1 LEEAILAPFCDITRR
16 NFLKAATIGTFS
28 LSSLGTRP
36 MMAAAKRKSSDIRIK
51 EILVSYENF
60 PYRVPYDFGGRIVDR
75 VTLLNVHCTV
85 ETLAGHVAKGFGSM
99 TMGNEWSFP
108 SKTLSYDTTLEAMKR
123 LAEGI
128 KKITEGYTES
138 GHPIDINFTLEPE
151 YLKAATEVAEEM
163 QLDQPIPKLCT
174 LVTASPFDAAIH
186 DAFGKAHNLNCYLTY
201 GPEFM
206 SHDLAH
212 YLTPEFKGKFPSQ
225 YLLRA
230 PKAWLWCNHSVGAGD
245 PIERS
250 EVKRKLNDGLPQALS
265 EWIVADGLTHLKLK
279 LDGNNLERDVTRV
292 LHIDRVAAEV
302 ETKRG
307 VHDWYY
313 SLDFNEQCPDVDY
326 LLSFMSRIQKGSPS
340 GYQRIT
346 FIEQPTRRDLLA
358 TPEQLLF
365 RASKLKPVV
374 MDESLT
380 GFDAL
385 LRGRKIGYTG
395 IALKACKG
403 QSQSMVLNAAAQ
415 EFKMYMSAQDLT
427 CPGASMIQSAGIAA
441 HVSRID
447 TLESNAREY
456 VPAANQP
463 WLEKFPRLFEVR
475 DGKLHTANLAGLG
488 LSAV

>member
-1 LEEAILAPFCDITRR
+1 MIAVP
-16 NFLKAATIGTFS
+16 KA
-28 LSSLGTRP
+28 
-36 MMAAAKRKSSDIRIK
+36 KSSDIRIK
-51 EILVSYENF
+51 EMDVSYEDF
-60 PYRVPYDFGGRIVDR
+60 PYRTPYEFGGRSGDR

-85 ETLAGHVAKGFGSM
+85 ETVAGHVAKGFGSM
-99 TMGNEWSFP
+99 PMGNEWSFP

-123 LAEGI
+123 LAERI
-128 KKITEGYTES
+128 KKINEGYSES
-138 GHPIDINFTLEPE
+138 GHPIDINFVLEPE
-151 YLKAATEVAEEM
+151 YLKAAAAVTQEM
-163 QLDQPIPKLCT
+163 HLDQPIPKLCT

-206 SHDLAH
+206 SHDLAS
-212 YLTPEFKGKFPSQ
+212 YLGPEFKGKFPSQ
-225 YLLRA
+225 YLLRT

-245 PIERS
+245 PIDAADIK
-250 EVKRKLNDGLPQALS
+250 KRLNDGLPQTLG
-265 EWIVADGLTHLKLK
+265 EWIVADGITHLKIK
-279 LDGNNLERDVTRV
+279 LNGNNLERDVERV
-292 LHIDRVAAEV
+292 LHIDRVATEV
-302 ETKRG
+302 ETRQG
-307 VHDWYY
+307 VNHWYY

-326 LLSFMSRIQKGSPS
+326 LLNFIGRIQKGSPA

-346 FIEQPTRRDLLA
+346 FIEQPTRRDLVA

-365 RASKLKPVV
+365 RVSKLKPVV

-385 LRGRKIGYTG
+385 ERGRKIGYTG

-403 QSQSMVLNAAAQ
+403 QSQSMLLNAAAQ

-427 CPGASMIQSAGIAA
+427 CPGAALIHSAGIAA
-441 HVSRID
+441 HVSQID

-456 VPAANQP
+456 VPAANRP
-463 WLEKFPRLFEVR
+463 WLKNFPGLFEVR
-475 DGKLHTANLAGLG
+475 DGKLRTENLAGPG